1 MATKTIGSCS
11 TCGYPLTASHEGQI
25 VSCPN
30 CSSKNETITEAITGG
45 VTIPNWLLMLGIGLG
60 VGIIAG
66 PAIMAST
73 ETGQAWLERQVRER
87 VK

>member
-1 MATKTIGSCS
+1 MATKLRGSCTS
-11 TCGYPLTASHEGQI
+11 CGYPLAVSHIGEQ

-30 CSSKNETITEAITGG
+30 CRSINEAIAQG
-45 VTIPNWLLMLGIGLG
+45 VTIPTWLMTLGVGLG

-73 ETGQAWLERQVRER
+73 ETGQKWLEKQVRER
-87 VK
+87 VR

>member
-1 MATKTIGSCS
+1 
-11 TCGYPLTASHEGQI
+11 
-25 VSCPN
+25 
-30 CSSKNETITEAITGG
+30 
-45 VTIPNWLLMLGIGLG
+45 MLGIGLG